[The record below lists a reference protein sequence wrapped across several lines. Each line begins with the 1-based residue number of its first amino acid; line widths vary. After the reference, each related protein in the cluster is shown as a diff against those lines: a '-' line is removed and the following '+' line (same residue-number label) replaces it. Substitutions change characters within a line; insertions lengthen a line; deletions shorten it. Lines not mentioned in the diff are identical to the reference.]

1 MLLKAF
7 QFFLQTAAPLSLSF
21 SAVLMRTEEE
31 PRNSECLQPSVKHSG
46 RSVTFSG
53 CTLAND
59 VCQT

>member
-21 SAVLMRTEEE
+21 SAVLMRTEE
-31 PRNSECLQPSVKHSG
+31 PHNSECLQPSVKHSG

-53 CTLAND
+53 CTLASD